1 MSIVMNNQ
9 PSPLG
14 LLAVLSHA
22 LTPGMVLDEQTYDGM
37 IAIIQQVKSALQ
49 QDSSQPQPKL

>member
-1 MSIVMNNQ
+1 MNNQ